1 MQPVYC
7 AHFGLTREPFNVT
20 PDPSFLYLSAS
31 HQVALAKLIYGI
43 RRRRGF
49 VVLTGEVGTGK
60 TTLLQCLLEELND
73 GHTRS
78 ALLCDLTGGPR
89 DLLRSLCQDIG
100 LTLPKE
106 TDIQDYLI
114 SLNEFLLESYQKG
127 DNVAVII
134 DEAQNLSAEVLERV
148 RLLSNFETRQD
159 KLLQIVLVGQPELSN
174 RLNEPELRQL
184 KQRVALRHHLT
195 PLSLFECKEYI
206 AKRLGISGGTAS
218 LFTNGAM
225 RAVHSYSS
233 GVPRLINILCDNGL
247 FSAYTLRKPSVEPA
261 MIEEI
266 AQDLHLTVA
275 PPSASAGRGST
286 AMNPKTS
293 LGDAEKLESELTEFS
308 DEARHGQVP
317 IKPVAKPTAHPEFVA
332 HTLKSAHQ
340 ILNTPGRPENSS
352 QNRFQVIPAF
362 VSNGFFESMAHALV
376 EALGPMASI
385 IIQDQIV
392 AMGESKN
399 AFPTVRLT
407 QLIDEASRE
416 IANEEMKI
424 QFHELMS
431 KEIHAI
437 GYDPSRSQ

>member
-1 MQPVYC
+1 
-7 AHFGLTREPFNVT
+7 
-20 PDPSFLYLSAS
+20 
-31 HQVALAKLIYGI
+31 
-43 RRRRGF
+43 
-49 VVLTGEVGTGK
+49 
-60 TTLLQCLLEELND
+60 
-73 GHTRS
+73 
-78 ALLCDLTGGPR
+78 
-89 DLLRSLCQDIG
+89 
-100 LTLPKE
+100 
-106 TDIQDYLI
+106 
-114 SLNEFLLESYQKG
+114 
-127 DNVAVII
+127 VII
-134 DEAQNLSAEVLERV
+134 DEAQNLSTEVLERV
-148 RLLSNFETRQD
+148 RLLSNFETRQE

-184 KQRVALRHHLT
+184 KQRVAQRHHLT
-195 PLSLFECKEYI
+195 PLSASECEEYI
-206 AKRLGISGGTAS
+206 AKRLEISGGTAS
-218 LFTNGAM
+218 LFTNGAI
-225 RAVHSYSS
+225 RTVHTYSS

-247 FSAYTLRKPSVEPA
+247 FSAYTLRKPSVEAA

-266 AQDLHLTVA
+266 AQDLHLTA
-275 PPSASAGRGST
+275 PPSGLVGREST
-286 AMNPKTS
+286 AISPKETS
-293 LGDAEKLESELTEFS
+293 LRRTNKRESEFTEFA
-308 DEARHGQVP
+308 DEARHGQAP

-340 ILNTPGRPENSS
+340 ILNTPARPENSS
-352 QNRFQVIPAF
+352 QNKFQVISAF
-362 VSNGFFESMAHALV
+362 VSNRFFESMARALV

>member
-1 MQPVYC
+1 M
-7 AHFGLTREPFNVT
+7 
-20 PDPSFLYLSAS
+20 
-31 HQVALAKLIYGI
+31 
-43 RRRRGF
+43 
-49 VVLTGEVGTGK
+49 VLTGEVGTGK

-275 PPSASAGRGST
+275 PPSAPAGRSST

-293 LGDAEKLESELTEFS
+293 LGDAEKRESELTEFA

-317 IKPVAKPTAHPEFVA
+317 IKPVAKPTAHPEFA
-332 HTLKSAHQ
+332 HKSKNAHQ
-340 ILNTPGRPENSS
+340 ILNTPGRPENTS
-352 QNRFQVIPAF
+352 QNKFEVIPAF

-385 IIQDQIV
+385 IIQDQIA

-399 AFPTVRLT
+399 AFPKVRLT

-416 IANEEMKI
+416 IANEGMKI
-424 QFHELMS
+424 QFQQLMS

-437 GYDPSRSQ
+437 SFDPSRSQ

>member
-1 MQPVYC
+1 MQSVYC

-184 KQRVALRHHLT
+184 KQRVALRHHLA
-195 PLSLFECKEYI
+195 PLSLSECAEYI
-206 AKRLGISGGTAS
+206 AKRLEISGGTAS

-266 AQDLHLTVA
+266 AQDLHLTA

-293 LGDAEKLESELTEFS
+293 LGDAEKRESELTEFAH
-308 DEARHGQVP
+308 EARRGQVP
-317 IKPVAKPTAHPEFVA
+317 IKPVAKPTAHPEFA
-332 HTLKSAHQ
+332 HKSKNSHQ
-340 ILNTPGRPENSS
+340 ILNTPGRPENTS
-352 QNRFQVIPAF
+352 QNKFEVIPAF

-385 IIQDQIV
+385 IIQDQV
-392 AMGESKN
+392 AAMGESKN

>member
-7 AHFGLTREPFNVT
+7 AHFRLTREPFNVT

-31 HQVALAKLIYGI
+31 HQVALGKLIYGI

-78 ALLCDLTGGPR
+78 ALLCDLTGGPKE
-89 DLLRSLCQDIG
+89 LLRSLCQDIG
-100 LTLPKE
+100 LNLPLE
-106 TDIQDYLI
+106 NDIQDYLI
-114 SLNEFLLESYQKG
+114 PLNEFLLESYQKG

-174 RLNEPELRQL
+174 RLNEPDLRQL

-195 PLSLFECKEYI
+195 PLSLSECEEYI
-206 AKRLGISGGTAS
+206 AKRLEISGGTAS
-218 LFTNGAM
+218 LFTNGSI
-225 RAVHSYSS
+225 RAVYSYSS

-275 PPSASAGRGST
+275 PHSALMGRGSS
-286 AMNPKTS
+286 AMKPKTF
-293 LGDAEKLESELTEFS
+293 LGDADKPESKLTEFA
-308 DEARHGQVP
+308 DEARHGRIA
-317 IKPVAKPTAHPEFVA
+317 IKPVAKPMAHPECA
-332 HTLKSAHQ
+332 HKSPNNHQ
-340 ILNTPGRPENSS
+340 ILNAPARPENTSP
-352 QNRFQVIPAF
+352 NKFEVIPPF
-362 VSNGFFESMAHALV
+362 VSNGFFESMARALV

-385 IIQDQIV
+385 IIQDQIA

-399 AFPTVRLT
+399 AFPKVRLT

-416 IANEEMKI
+416 IANEGMKI
-424 QFHELMS
+424 QFQQLMS
-431 KEIHAI
+431 KEIHEI
-437 GYDPSRSQ
+437 SFDPPRSHD